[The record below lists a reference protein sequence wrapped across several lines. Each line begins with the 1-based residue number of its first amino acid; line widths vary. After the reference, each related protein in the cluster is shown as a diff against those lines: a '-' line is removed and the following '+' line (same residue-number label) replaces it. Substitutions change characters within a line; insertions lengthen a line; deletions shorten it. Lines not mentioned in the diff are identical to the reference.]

1 MRNLWM
7 RAGVSLQIT
16 EKEETILF
24 SADYDKGAE
33 TFKKIVSEGRFKLDG
48 ETYVPEDAVRDFN
61 ETNGTNYEVLEYG
74 WDV

>member
-16 EKEETILF
+16 EEEEQILF
-24 SADYDKGAE
+24 SADYGKGAE
-33 TFKKIVSEGRFKLDG
+33 TFKKIISEGRFKLDG
-48 ETYVPEDAVRDFN
+48 ETYVPEDAVKDFN
-61 ETNGTNYEVLEYG
+61 EIYGTNYEVQEYG

>member
-7 RAGVSLQIT
+7 RAGVNLQIT
-16 EKEETILF
+16 EEEETILF
-24 SADYDKGAE
+24 SNDYDKGAK

-61 ETNGTNYEVLEYG
+61 ETNGTNYEVQEYG
-74 WDV
+74 WDI